1 MSRGF
6 AEEASSATGR
16 RIGSPTSK
24 TRAVIVE
31 RAEQLMIEDG
41 YASVTYRSVA
51 ARSNVTAGLVQYY
64 FPSLDDLFLAVLRRG
79 TDRIVDEVRRLS
91 NTDAPLHAI
100 WDYASDRR
108 GAALIV
114 EFMAVANHRKAI
126 WDELGAG
133 GERVRQ
139 AQLEALAD
147 RWPQLTVTDQDV
159 PPAGLLFALTAL
171 GRMARLEETFGTHT
185 GHDEAIAAVQRL
197 LDAVE
202 PSTTTA
208 DRHPKDHT

>member
-1 MSRGF
+1 MTTRQD
-6 AEEASSATGR
+6 ASAATGR

-31 RAEQLMIEDG
+31 GAEQIMIEDG

-51 ARSNVTAGLVQYY
+51 ARVGVTAGLVQYY

-79 TDRIVDEVRRLS
+79 TDRIVEEVRRLS
-91 NTDAPLHAI
+91 ETDAPLHAI
-100 WDYASDRR
+100 WEYVSDRR

-133 GERVRQ
+133 GERVRR

-147 RWPQLTVTDQDV
+147 RWPQLSITDHDV
-159 PPAGLLFALTAL
+159 PPAALLFALTAL
-171 GRMARLEETFGTHT
+171 GRMARLEAAFGTHT
-185 GHDEAIAAVQRL
+185 GHDEAIDVVRRL
-197 LDAVE
+197 LDTVE
-202 PSTTTA
+202 PSPTEA
-208 DRHPKDHT
+208 DNNPKKQA